1 MGRGNQVTRQ
11 WNLIKT
17 LDGARRGV
25 SINDLAVELNCTPR
39 TVYRDLDDLQA
50 AGFPITSEMLDGVG
64 YWQFVDGYRVSL
76 PTPFSITEL
85 MSLYLS
91 RDLLKSLEGTF
102 FYDSIQ
108 DLLSKIRAQ
117 LSPELKGFL
126 QHTEQAFAADPGP
139 SADYKAHREILHLL
153 NDACLQRETVK
164 FRYYSRKNETST
176 RKVNPY
182 KVYFYE
188 GTLYL
193 IGFDH
198 HRQAVR
204 MFVIGRIQLLQKSG
218 EKFTMPAAFD
228 VREFLKHSF
237 GVMQAELSQVVVRI
251 DSSIAR
257 FVAEKKWHS
266 SQKVQQN
273 RDGSSDFTFEVAGT
287 QELKR
292 WVLGMGALAW
302 VLEPRNLIEEILSDL
317 ERSLENYR
325 QPAKVL
331 RHKRKKNVG
340 L

>member
-17 LDGARRGV
+17 LDGSRRGV

-91 RDLLKSLEGTF
+91 RDLLKNLEGTF

-126 QHTEQAFAADPGP
+126 KTTEQAFAADPGP
-139 SADYKAHREILHLL
+139 SSDYKAHREILHLL
-153 NDACLQRETVK
+153 NDACLKRETVK

-193 IGFDH
+193 IGYDH
-198 HRQAVR
+198 NRKGIR
-204 MFVIGRIQLLQKSG
+204 MFVVGRIQLLQNTG
-218 EKFTMPAAFD
+218 ENFTMPASFD
-228 VREFLKHSF
+228 VRDFLKHSF
-237 GVMQAELSQVVVRI
+237 GVMQAELSRVVVRV
-251 DSSIAR
+251 DASIAR

-266 SQKVQQN
+266 SQKVIQN
-273 RDGSSDFTFEVAGT
+273 KDGSSDFIFEIAGHL
-287 QELKR
+287 ELKR
-292 WVLGMGALAW
+292 WVLGMGSLAW
-302 VLEPRNLIEEILSDL
+302 VIEPRNLIEEIVIEL
-317 ERSLENYR
+317 EHSLQNYR
-325 QPAKVL
+325 NPLKQQL
-331 RHKRKKNVG
+331 RQNRRRS
-340 L
+340 

>member
-17 LDGARRGV
+17 LDGSRRGV

-126 QHTEQAFAADPGP
+126 KTTEQAFAADPGP
-139 SADYKAHREILHLL
+139 SSDYKAHREILHLL
-153 NDACLQRETVK
+153 NDACLKRETVK

-193 IGFDH
+193 IGYDH
-198 HRQAVR
+198 NRKGIR
-204 MFVIGRIQLLQKSG
+204 MFVVGRIQLLQNTG
-218 EKFTMPAAFD
+218 ENFTMPVSFD
-228 VREFLKHSF
+228 VRDFLKHSF
-237 GVMQAELSQVVVRI
+237 GVMQAELSRVVVRV
-251 DSSIAR
+251 DASIAR

-266 SQKVQQN
+266 SQKVIQN
-273 RDGSSDFTFEVAGT
+273 KDGSSDFVFEIAGHL
-287 QELKR
+287 ELKR
-292 WVLGMGALAW
+292 WVLGMGSLAW
-302 VLEPRNLIEEILSDL
+302 VIEPRNLIEEIVIEL
-317 ERSLENYR
+317 EHSLQNYR
-325 QPAKVL
+325 NPLKQQL
-331 RHKRKKNVG
+331 RQNRRRS
-340 L
+340 

>member
-11 WNLIKT
+11 WNLIKI
-17 LDGARRGV
+17 LDASRRGV

-50 AGFPITSEMLDGVG
+50 AGFPITNEMLDGVG

-117 LSPELKGFL
+117 LSPELKTFL
-126 QHTEQAFAADPGP
+126 KTTEQAFAAAPGP

-153 NDACLQRETVK
+153 NDACLKKETVK
-164 FRYYSRKNETST
+164 FSYYSRKNETST
-176 RKVNPY
+176 RTVNPY

-193 IGFDH
+193 IGHDH
-198 HRQAVR
+198 TRKDLR
-204 MFVIGRIQLLQKSG
+204 MFVIDRIQLLQNTGK
-218 EKFTMPAAFD
+218 KFTLPTSFD
-228 VREFLKHSF
+228 VHDFLKHSF
-237 GVMQAELSQVVVRI
+237 GVMQAELTRVIVRI
-251 DSSIAR
+251 DASVAR

-266 SQKVQQN
+266 SQKITAQK
-273 RDGSSDFTFEVAGT
+273 DGNSDFIFEVAGT
-287 QELKR
+287 LELKR
-292 WVLGMGALAW
+292 WVLGMGPLAW
-302 VLEPRNLIEEILSDL
+302 VIEPRSLVEEMLRDL
-317 ERSLENYR
+317 EQTLQRYQNPHQQKNR
-325 QPAKVL
+325 QNQNRA
-331 RHKRKKNVG
+331 
-340 L
+340 

>member
-17 LDGARRGV
+17 LDGSRRGV

-126 QHTEQAFAADPGP
+126 KTTEQAFAADPGP
-139 SADYKAHREILHLL
+139 SSDYKAHREILHLL
-153 NDACLQRETVK
+153 NDACLKRETVK

-193 IGFDH
+193 IGYDH
-198 HRQAVR
+198 NRKGIR
-204 MFVIGRIQLLQKSG
+204 MFVVGRIQLLQNTG
-218 EKFTMPAAFD
+218 ENFTMPASFD
-228 VREFLKHSF
+228 VRDFLKHSF
-237 GVMQAELSQVVVRI
+237 GVMQAELSRVVVRV
-251 DSSIAR
+251 DASIAR

-266 SQKVQQN
+266 SQKVIQN
-273 RDGSSDFTFEVAGT
+273 KDGSSDFVFEIAGHL
-287 QELKR
+287 ELKR
-292 WVLGMGALAW
+292 WVLGMGSLAW
-302 VLEPRNLIEEILSDL
+302 VIEPRNLIEEIVIEL
-317 ERSLENYR
+317 EHSLQNYR
-325 QPAKVL
+325 NPLKQQL
-331 RHKRKKNVG
+331 RQNRRRS
-340 L
+340 